1 MVGNKS
7 VILSVWNR
15 KGWALCRSIKQL
27 LDSTGPFRA
36 VMVLMFASLAKQE
49 AARISERTKAGLR
62 VAKAGGK
69 TVAPSP
75 HFLPRYLFLRQ
86 KAEMIAVCQI
96 PLKNPP
102 RRKLPPAVTPLR
114 KLQLQPLPL
123 RQLQKRCSQ
132 KLDGLTRKLI
142 CLTSRS
148 KRNSSSPRS
157 CSPLASRSCTARR
170 RGSAEP

>member
-1 MVGNKS
+1 VREQVAHTYGRRGNKS

-15 KGWALCRSIKQL
+15 KVWALFRSIKQL

-86 KAEMIAVCQI
+86 KAEMIVVCQI
-96 PLKNPP
+96 PLRNPP
-102 RRKLPPAVTPLR
+102 RRKLPPPVKPLR
-114 KLQLQPLPL
+114 KL
-123 RQLQKRCSQ
+123 RFHYRFSSYESDARKSW
-132 KLDGLTRKLI
+132 TRL
-142 CLTSRS
+142 
-148 KRNSSSPRS
+148 
-157 CSPLASRSCTARR
+157 
-170 RGSAEP
+170 